1 PTDEDHDLPAAGR
14 PLRPRPPRRD
24 RRRGHPGPGRAPQGG
39 RQGRR
44 RDPPPGPSGDEVPLA
59 APQAVARL
67 VQRREGGFRSTA
79 GGLTRAVGRRRRG
92 GATGT
97 GAPLACGSRHGRG
110 PTWVPPPRNAIS
122 ARPAPPP
129 AALGVAPVRCAPVRD
144 GELHATASAVGSL
157 LFASIAGIYTTIVPV
172 KPGSVPRRATVLWAG
187 TWWVACADRRRFYAA
202 QWPGTRSA

>member
-1 PTDEDHDLPAAGR
+1 
-14 PLRPRPPRRD
+14 PRPPRRD
-24 RRRGHPGPGRAPQGG
+24 RGRGHPGPGRAPQGG

-59 APQAVARL
+59 APQTVARL

-92 GATGT
+92 GAPGP
-97 GAPLACGSRHGRG
+97 GPPLACGSRHGRG

-122 ARPAPPP
+122 ARHAPPP

-144 GELHATASAVGSL
+144 GELHATAEPVRSR
-157 LFASIAGIYTTIVPV
+157 LFATIAGISTTIVPLNTRR
-172 KPGSVPRRATVLWAG
+172 VPRPA
-187 TWWVACADRRRFYAA
+187 
-202 QWPGTRSA
+202 S